1 MAKVYSWEVSKT
13 PKQYAYIVH
22 PNDYSKAYIGSELK
36 GTNLQ
41 KIISWASTCTD
52 TEYEEQFE
60 KMKNLCVSKNYDVE
74 FETVT
79 AYMDVRSSCDNL
91 RGPAGR
97 GIDHIALLSDDAV
110 TNISTY
116 IIYYD
121 DGTTDTFDVRNGK
134 NGKDGIDGKPG
145 AKGDSGVSS
154 KFIMVYTSGRD
165 TDGNLFTP
173 ERPTGGSYDFVL
185 NEATYPTGWG
195 PNDSEKTPP
204 IWMSSRTFASTEAST
219 DKQWSIPVQITGEN
233 GAPGVDG
240 VSTEFIY
247 LLDTV
252 KPNIDSLPSLNE
264 NGYVPTG
271 AGWTGSPTGVD
282 EDNPVEWCCIRKM
295 DKSANKW
302 GNWEGPTIWSKYGVN
317 GQDGDGVQYIYLRNK
332 GSLPKNPTP
341 LGYND
346 STSDVYSAY
355 QDKNTEWIPPTGTYI
370 NYKGQNVTTEALEE
384 VTGDSI
390 PAGIWTDNPTDV
402 NQTFQ
407 YQWVSSR
414 KYRKG
419 SDGKMLW
426 QTFSDPALW
435 GKFGEDGKNA
445 TSIRKIYALS
455 DSTSNP
461 PTLPADSVIT
471 GDWGTGFPKDY
482 ESGVNVVW
490 GSEAEIWAHNFEFVK
505 SYKLA
510 SSKDK
515 DGNVIEP
522 DDLNSKNWVEVLYL
536 PDEENISYKYIKFND
551 EYYSWQGGWCEPYLV
566 TGLKGDNGQPI
577 DYTTYVF
584 AYGYTDFIPEPPSGT
599 SPNNPG
605 YSIDGNGNTIIWED
619 FPNTTGGRV
628 DGAKD
633 ENGKEKRWYQCTG
646 HVDGRTNAIKEW
658 SGVTPCNGRDGE
670 ALPGKYTEVR
680 FGITED
686 DVKPDVIEYNEG
698 NIIREPILLNKQGK
712 QWGWYATDTELPDVP
727 KGGTMWQIWALIDGA
742 TNEVLLNNGKGWNGP
757 RRVSGEKG
765 EQGIQGPAGLRGVTG
780 IPGATSNQMYCL
792 GTFGKN
798 ENSESYWETGGID
811 GGDGYFGGIEWQDGV
826 IPSEMTGWFTSKY
839 IPYPDIIDVTTI
851 SELQHVAAQTI
862 NEGRVVRL
870 ITATRDVITNSTT
883 GKNSA
888 FVTVTHT
895 YYLVES
901 SGTYKQLT
909 HALPEDEEFNVY
921 VWCIQGNDVWEAGL
935 ASKYVQIEKPDDV
948 DENNSTEVSS
958 IPKDK
963 NELYKYLIYKEK
975 YYEWRQIEGDKVEHR
990 LVKVEWG
997 SPFKLQGTNGLRG
1010 LAGNRGQVV
1019 YPMGVYNHEEVYLT
1033 TDKKAPYVYDPN
1045 DGLFYVY
1052 NIVDKPWVG
1061 QLPENYQEIKID
1073 MDGDGIDEY
1082 YKYSIDGTGNEGTWM
1097 GDQDGDTPANNFA
1110 NAENAFKTPAW
1121 VRFESF
1127 QALYTSIGIIANG
1140 MIGSA
1145 VYNNEFMFSQQG
1157 IDSNDNKT
1165 NYAIVSAQ
1173 GTDYGFL
1180 SGYDYDEKGE
1190 FSNGI
1195 STGRHWKY
1203 RGSDKYISDVDVDPY
1218 EVKTETNK
1226 AYFPKVDMGKPIHTF
1241 RPNVCIN
1248 FSTGQM
1254 WLSTGQIK
1262 FGQLSR
1268 NILTKEETN
1277 KNVKDATDALNK
1289 TLTNNLNTLK
1299 EQVDKRADTY
1309 YGKDDPSVNW
1319 QTSDSNSVGTY
1330 APNRVGDFWYNTNVN
1345 KSYVFATS
1353 SIEGKTLISE
1363 NENLK
1368 DSYYW
1373 VESDVPQEVYNRI
1386 NSRSKIF
1393 VDEPVA
1399 PYYVGDLWFVHK
1411 DYDSKNEFYDGPDK
1425 TIKGMKKETCL
1436 VCMNASTSNFSTKHW
1451 GKRDHYADEADV
1463 INAQRELDEMNTQLT
1478 NWASDGLLS
1487 PLERQSLKNEY
1498 DSIIAEYDS
1507 IVKQAKNC
1515 GLENVTDYTNYTSAY
1530 ANAKKALDYYID
1542 SNNVETG
1549 SDCVKI
1555 LTEGDYSYGYI
1566 KTYYEKRQLLLQ
1578 KISDTLNLNNKTT
1591 QSDLNTTKNKLNNWA
1606 DDGYISPL
1614 EMRSLENE
1622 LNAINAEYE
1631 DLLKQAE
1638 NVGISKDSEVYKNYK
1653 SAKTNAVNALTY
1665 HTNTENVEKDGD
1677 SIKILTEG
1685 DNSYSHIKTYY
1696 EKKQLLL
1703 VAISDALKKDI
1714 SSLSKGVALFEDDYN
1729 ILKNTVV
1736 DSDGNLKIA
1745 AGVITTTNFSDKFD
1759 ECFNS
1764 KDTVSSG
1771 DSKIKSFAGLFA
1783 KAVEED
1789 TNIVKS
1795 AQISAFVTE
1804 DDVNGMISN
1813 IKLSAD
1819 KIALEG
1825 YTTINGGFSVDESG
1839 NVTMTNADVSG
1850 KITATSG
1857 TIGGFEIANGRI
1869 GASATSGESS
1879 FGNLALYN
1887 DFLRVGGSNGYVMF
1901 GNDVIPASA
1910 GGAFT
1915 ATGRIVNNN
1924 VGSYDYWFPT
1934 SNYGIFIDV
1943 SGSTKNYGIKSNAPL
1958 IAPAFISTG
1967 MQDLIFKKNAT
1978 TYTIDFSQGNIITM
1992 YNENDGDVNVTLPT
2006 ESDVAYDF
2014 GYGSSLPDG
2023 FCTVIVFT
2031 GRRYLNNDMK
2041 GRIIL
2046 KNIYNGDESL
2056 HDFAFRGGDTI
2067 VLMCCK
2073 SNKFSNTASERFRYR
2088 LINYSND
2095 N

>member
-22 PNDYSKAYIGSELK
+22 PNDTSKAYIGSELE
-36 GTNLQ
+36 GENLQ
-41 KIISWASTCTD
+41 KIIDWASTCTD

-97 GIDHIALLSDDAV
+97 GIDRIALYDDDAV

-121 DGTTDTFDVRNGK
+121 DGTTDTFEVRNGK

-219 DKQWSIPVQITGEN
+219 DKQWSIPVQITGES
-233 GAPGVDG
+233 GEPGVDG
-240 VSTEFIY
+240 ITTEFIY
-247 LLDTV
+247 LLDTE
-252 KPNIDSLPSLNE
+252 KPNIEKLPSE
-264 NGYVPTG
+264 NKAGYVPTG

-282 EDNPVEWCCIRKM
+282 EDNPIEWCCIRRYENENK
-295 DKSANKW
+295 KW
-302 GNWEGPTIWSKYGVN
+302 GAWTGPTIWSKYGVN

-341 LGYND
+341 FGYDD
-346 STSDVYSAY
+346 SSSDMYSAY
-355 QDKNTEWIPPTGTYI
+355 QDKHSEWIPQEGSYK
-370 NYKGQNVTTEALEE
+370 NYKNETVKTVNEGTVE
-384 VTGDSI
+384 SPI
-390 PAGIWTDNPTDV
+390 GIWTDNPTDV
-402 NQTFQ
+402 TND
-407 YQWVSSR
+407 YKYLWVSSR
-414 KYRKG
+414 KYRASQANNKT
-419 SDGKMLW
+419 KEW
-426 QTFSDPALW
+426 TKFSDPSLW
-435 GKFGEDGKNA
+435 SKFGEDGKNA

-686 DVKPDVIEYNEG
+686 DVKPDVIEYNEYG
-698 NIIREPILLNKQGK
+698 VIREPILLNKQGK
-712 QWGWYATDTELPDVP
+712 QWGWYSTDLELPDIP
-727 KGGTMWQIWALIDGA
+727 KGGTMWQIWALIDGT
-742 TNEVLLNNGKGWNGP
+742 TNEVIINNGKGWNGP

-765 EQGIQGPAGLRGVTG
+765 EQGLQGPAGLRGVTG

-792 GTFGKN
+792 GTLD
-798 ENSESYWETGGID
+798 E
-811 GGDGYFGGIEWQDGV
+811 YFGSDKWKDGV
-826 IPSEMTGWFTSKY
+826 LPEEMTDWYPSHKM
-839 IPYPDIIDVTTI
+839 PYSDIIDVTNET
-851 SELQHVAAQTI
+851 ELLHIASQSK
-862 NEGRVVRL
+862 NDGRVARWIRV
-870 ITATRDVITNSTT
+870 TKSTVNKST
-883 GKNSA
+883 
-888 FVTVTHT
+888 FYTTTHQ
-895 YYLVES
+895 YYLMQ
-901 SGTYKQLT
+901 GNTTYKKLT
-909 HALPEDEEFNVY
+909 EELPEDEEYNVY
-921 VWCIQGNDVWEAGL
+921 VWCIQGNDVWKAGK
-935 ASKYVQIEKPDDV
+935 AFRYVEIEKPDDT
-948 DENNSTEVSS
+948 DEINTIIVNSLPDEQ
-958 IPKDK
+958 
-963 NELYKYLIYKEK
+963 NELYKYLICNDK
-975 YYEWRQIEGDKVEHR
+975 YYEWKEIDGDKVEHT
-990 LVKVEWG
+990 LQKIDW
-997 SPFKLQGTNGLRG
+997 SQPFKLQGTNGLRG

-1052 NIVDKPWVG
+1052 NIVDEPWVG
-1061 QLPENYQEIKID
+1061 QLPENYEEIKND
-1073 MDGDGIDEY
+1073 DGT

-1157 IDSNDNKT
+1157 IDSDGNPT
-1165 NYAIVSAQ
+1165 NYAANSTQ
-1173 GTDYGFL
+1173 SYESGFL
-1180 SGYDYDEKGE
+1180 SGYDYDESKKQ
-1190 FSNGI
+1190 
-1195 STGRHWKY
+1195 WKY
-1203 RGSDKYISDVDVDPY
+1203 KGTSTYISNFDVDPY

-1268 NILTKEETN
+1268 NISTNDEISETYTTKGELKVEQDKIAALVTKTNALDTTLSGINIEDSFTSLFTQMQTDGKIVSKAEISTFVSKDDDGFLESGVKIKADKIDFIGKTVINGKFSVDTDGNVTLSNATVTGKIDATSGSIGGFDIESDKISSNIDVYFQDMPEMKGSKTVNISPGGIDVSLNSIQYMGNIKMLTTVYSALDVTSAGRMTTLRLENANYTPETAGN
-1277 KNVKDATDALNK
+1277 ITGMALSCKGKSYFNGLAQLSGGITLGSPCSGSSHTSPVIVTDKNVTLLDTSNAFGYKGAIIFIINKKDGTIN
-1289 TLTNNLNTLK
+1289 
-1299 EQVDKRADTY
+1299 V
-1309 YGKDDPSVNW
+1309 
-1319 QTSDSNSVGTY
+1319 TSDSESVKISKKGSIKK
-1330 APNRVGDFWYNTNVN
+1330 TN
-1345 KSYVFATS
+1345 
-1353 SIEGKTLISE
+1353 SIE
-1363 NENLK
+1363 LK
-1368 DSYYW
+1368 SGEFAMFY
-1373 VESDVPQEVYNRI
+1373 RI
-1386 NSRSKIF
+1386 
-1393 VDEPVA
+1393 
-1399 PYYVGDLWFVHK
+1399 
-1411 DYDSKNEFYDGPDK
+1411 
-1425 TIKGMKKETCL
+1425 
-1436 VCMNASTSNFSTKHW
+1436 
-1451 GKRDHYADEADV
+1451 
-1463 INAQRELDEMNTQLT
+1463 
-1478 NWASDGLLS
+1478 
-1487 PLERQSLKNEY
+1487 
-1498 DSIIAEYDS
+1498 
-1507 IVKQAKNC
+1507 
-1515 GLENVTDYTNYTSAY
+1515 
-1530 ANAKKALDYYID
+1530 
-1542 SNNVETG
+1542 
-1549 SDCVKI
+1549 
-1555 LTEGDYSYGYI
+1555 
-1566 KTYYEKRQLLLQ
+1566 
-1578 KISDTLNLNNKTT
+1578 
-1591 QSDLNTTKNKLNNWA
+1591 
-1606 DDGYISPL
+1606 
-1614 EMRSLENE
+1614 E
-1622 LNAINAEYE
+1622 LNEWYC
-1631 DLLKQAE
+1631 
-1638 NVGISKDSEVYKNYK
+1638 GI
-1653 SAKTNAVNALTY
+1653 
-1665 HTNTENVEKDGD
+1665 
-1677 SIKILTEG
+1677 
-1685 DNSYSHIKTYY
+1685 
-1696 EKKQLLL
+1696 
-1703 VAISDALKKDI
+1703 
-1714 SSLSKGVALFEDDYN
+1714 
-1729 ILKNTVV
+1729 
-1736 DSDGNLKIA
+1736 
-1745 AGVITTTNFSDKFD
+1745 
-1759 ECFNS
+1759 
-1764 KDTVSSG
+1764 
-1771 DSKIKSFAGLFA
+1771 
-1783 KAVEED
+1783 
-1789 TNIVKS
+1789 
-1795 AQISAFVTE
+1795 
-1804 DDVNGMISN
+1804 
-1813 IKLSAD
+1813 
-1819 KIALEG
+1819 
-1825 YTTINGGFSVDESG
+1825 
-1839 NVTMTNADVSG
+1839 
-1850 KITATSG
+1850 
-1857 TIGGFEIANGRI
+1857 
-1869 GASATSGESS
+1869 
-1879 FGNLALYN
+1879 
-1887 DFLRVGGSNGYVMF
+1887 
-1901 GNDVIPASA
+1901 
-1910 GGAFT
+1910 
-1915 ATGRIVNNN
+1915 
-1924 VGSYDYWFPT
+1924 
-1934 SNYGIFIDV
+1934 
-1943 SGSTKNYGIKSNAPL
+1943 
-1958 IAPAFISTG
+1958 
-1967 MQDLIFKKNAT
+1967 
-1978 TYTIDFSQGNIITM
+1978 
-1992 YNENDGDVNVTLPT
+1992 
-2006 ESDVAYDF
+2006 
-2014 GYGSSLPDG
+2014 
-2023 FCTVIVFT
+2023 
-2031 GRRYLNNDMK
+2031 LN
-2041 GRIIL
+2041 
-2046 KNIYNGDESL
+2046 
-2056 HDFAFRGGDTI
+2056 
-2067 VLMCCK
+2067 
-2073 SNKFSNTASERFRYR
+2073 
-2088 LINYSND
+2088 
-2095 N
+2095 